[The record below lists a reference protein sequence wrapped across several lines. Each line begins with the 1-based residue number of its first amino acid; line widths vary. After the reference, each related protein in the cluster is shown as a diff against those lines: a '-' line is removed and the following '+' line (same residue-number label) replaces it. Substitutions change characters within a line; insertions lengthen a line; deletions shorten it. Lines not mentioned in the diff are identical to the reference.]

1 MKKYEEIENKNL
13 DVLYNKGENGVKSL
27 LLTNNLINCQE

>member
-13 DVLYNKGENGVKSL
+13 DVLYNKGEIWGQIFIVDK
-27 LLTNNLINCQE
+27 